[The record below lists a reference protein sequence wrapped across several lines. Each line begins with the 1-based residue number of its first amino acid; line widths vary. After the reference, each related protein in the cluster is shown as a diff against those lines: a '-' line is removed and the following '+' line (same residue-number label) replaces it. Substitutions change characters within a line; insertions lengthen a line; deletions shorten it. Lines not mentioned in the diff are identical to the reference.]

1 MLQLIAGPSLPAAIK
16 AAMPGRF
23 TLDLTPPIISVQS
36 IVSMS
41 ENTCLGSPEGR
52 WKLSAGWVSCRAP
65 LGGHGEVRYKWL

>member
-41 ENTCLGSPEGR
+41 ENTCLGDGS
-52 WKLSAGWVSCRAP
+52 
-65 LGGHGEVRYKWL
+65 